1 MALEERKARITRRGD
16 RSAETT
22 GACPEQRAM
31 PSLRA
36 SGAPQFDVPCE
47 GGSRASLKAK
57 KCAAAPET
65 MNSAADMVLDSAAE
79 ERRQRCKQAW
89 PVALPRP
96 RERQPATAGEAARSF
111 GKQAAALGKAAPAP
125 KPPKACANDAAIIKA
140 TDRDPCL
147 VASPSGAGRV
157 AKRVWA
163 APASAQRMSI
173 IRRLDEFA
181 KAHGS
186 EMSRGNAPL
195 LIVSLKLARSSAVQ
209 RTRAPLSPMAAGEA
223 PAQMLPSALRGAA
236 AENPTRRT
244 PPMMRREPHLVCN
257 AMGSERG
264 RVAVRLAWV
273 TAGRCDKSRCCGRK
287 NLSSTRATATPSLST
302 GALCQKHSRQ
312 PCAEQ
317 RAVWRSRA
325 RMPPRWED
333 LLQKR
338 WLGSGSP
345 HLACVLWKKP
355 CGPTPR
361 RRNR

>member
-273 TAGRCDKSRCCGRK
+273 TAGRCDEIALLRKKEFIGHPSDRNALVVDWGALPKTLEAGMRRAARCVAIAGADAAAMGRLIAK
-287 NLSSTRATATPSLST
+287 TVAWERLAALGVRALEKALRPYAATA
-302 GALCQKHSRQ
+302 
-312 PCAEQ
+312 
-317 RAVWRSRA
+317 
-325 RMPPRWED
+325 
-333 LLQKR
+333 
-338 WLGSGSP
+338 
-345 HLACVLWKKP
+345 
-355 CGPTPR
+355 
-361 RRNR
+361 